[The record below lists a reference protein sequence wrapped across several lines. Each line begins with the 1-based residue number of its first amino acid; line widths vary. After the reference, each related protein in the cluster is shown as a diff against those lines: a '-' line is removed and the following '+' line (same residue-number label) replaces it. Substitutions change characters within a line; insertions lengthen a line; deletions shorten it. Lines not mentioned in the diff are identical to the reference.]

1 MGIDFVMFDWLADL
15 SARWKPQGRSLM
27 LGRQAYKVEEGL
39 ERRYRFAMRALGLE
53 GEAADFLQPD
63 GASETVFEKL
73 GFPGMESLDFSAYEG
88 ATVVHDL
95 NMPVPDSLHG
105 QFDFIF
111 DGGTIEHVFDV
122 PAALRNVFHML
133 KPGGRFVSFN
143 GMNGWPAHGIYQ
155 FNPELVW
162 TFWARTAGCK
172 VHRCC
177 GVKKRQGKAVP
188 HLHFP
193 DPAEKGNRLK
203 LKGKLPEGRVYLA
216 YEVEKLPSSAL
227 GQIALQSDYE
237 TLWVG
242 HAKAGETHVDGAAN
256 VRRRTRRPTITLDP
270 PLQA

>member
-1 MGIDFVMFDWLADL
+1 MGIDYVMFEWLADL
-15 SARWKPQGRSLM
+15 ATRWKPEGRSLM
-27 LGRQAYKVEEGL
+27 LGRQAYKVEPGL
-39 ERRYRFAMRALGLE
+39 ERRYRFALRTLGLE
-53 GEAADFLQPD
+53 GEAADYLQDD
-63 GASETVFEKL
+63 GFSENILAKL
-73 GFPGMESLDFSAYEG
+73 GFTDMESMDFSPYEG
-88 ATVVHDL
+88 AAIVHDL
-95 NMPVPDSLHG
+95 NTPVASNLHE
-105 QFDFIF
+105 QFDFIL

-177 GVKKRQGKAVP
+177 GIKKRQGKAVP

-193 DPAEKGNRLK
+193 DPAQRGNRLK

-216 YEVEKLPSSAL
+216 YEIEKLPGSAL

-237 TLWVG
+237 TRWDG
-242 HAKAGETHVDGAAN
+242 HQNAGD
-256 VRRRTRRPTITLDP
+256 TRLSF
-270 PLQA
+270 